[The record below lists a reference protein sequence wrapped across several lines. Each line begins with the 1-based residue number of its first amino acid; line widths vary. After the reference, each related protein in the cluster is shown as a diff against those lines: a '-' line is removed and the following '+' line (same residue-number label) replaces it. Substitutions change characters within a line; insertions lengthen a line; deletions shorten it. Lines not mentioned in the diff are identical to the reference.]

1 MKIKIYTNPN
11 CPFCNN
17 AKKFFKQ
24 KKIPFEEIS
33 LLKNEEARLAVIE
46 KTGQMVTPVIE
57 IDEEII
63 IGFEEEKLNE
73 LFKEKKQSEKKSK
86 K

>member
-11 CPFCNN
+11 CPFSDQ